1 MANVNLTY
9 DGPSLYTSTFTPS
22 YTPVDANYQF
32 RGPTRKLLNMID
44 NYVYFYHTDTLIAIP
59 IYPETIADTMSVSYS
74 PTSPLSSTAPTFSFQ
89 NSGPRSFEVTLP
101 LHREL
106 MTSINAT
113 QSEFTSKIP
122 QLLTQ
127 QVGDNGDIEDIT
139 NVDYVDILVNQLQGA
154 ALPKFSSAEKMVNPP
169 VIAVRF
175 GEDIFCKG
183 VVNGGVSV
191 TYGVPILSDGKYANV
206 TVSFNINEIIPFD
219 AETVMRVG
227 GFRGYDLSG
236 KIWG

>member
-1 MANVNLTY
+1 MAGANIVYN
-9 DGPSLYTSTFTPS
+9 PSN
-22 YTPVDANYQF
+22 TPVDSNYKF
-32 RGPTRKLLNMID
+32 RGPIKKLLNMID

-59 IYPETIADTMSVSYS
+59 IYPESIADTMSVSYS

-101 LHREL
+101 LHRDL
-106 MTSINAT
+106 MTSINST
-113 QSEFTSKIP
+113 QSAFTKKIP
-122 QLLTQ
+122 QLITQ
-127 QVGDNGDIEDIT
+127 KIGETGELEDTT

-175 GEDIFCKG
+175 GNDIFCKG

-191 TYGVPILSDGKYANV
+191 TYGVPILSDGRYANV
-206 TVSFNINEIIPFD
+206 TVSFNINEITPFD

-227 GFRGYDLSG
+227 GFRGYDLTG
-236 KIWG
+236 KI

>member
-1 MANVNLTY
+1 MADANIVYN
-9 DGPSLYTSTFTPS
+9 PNN
-22 YTPVDANYQF
+22 TPVDSNYKF
-32 RGPTRKLLNMID
+32 RGPIKKLLNMID

-59 IYPETIADTMSVSYS
+59 IYPESIADTMSVSYS

-101 LHREL
+101 LHRDL
-106 MTSINAT
+106 MTSINST
-113 QSEFTSKIP
+113 QSAFTKKIP
-122 QLLTQ
+122 QLITQ
-127 QVGDNGDIEDIT
+127 KIGETGELEDTT
-139 NVDYVDILVNQLQGA
+139 NVDYVDILINQLQGA

-175 GEDIFCKG
+175 GNDIFCKG

-191 TYGVPILSDGKYANV
+191 TYGVPILSDGRYANV
-206 TVSFNINEIIPFD
+206 TVSFNINEITPFD

-227 GFRGYDLSG
+227 GFRGYDLTG
-236 KIWG
+236 KI

>member
-1 MANVNLTY
+1 MADANIVYN
-9 DGPSLYTSTFTPS
+9 PNN
-22 YTPVDANYQF
+22 TPVDSNYKF
-32 RGPTRKLLNMID
+32 RGPIKKLLNMID

-59 IYPETIADTMSVSYS
+59 IYPESIADTMSVSYS

-101 LHREL
+101 LHRDL
-106 MTSINAT
+106 MTSINST
-113 QSEFTSKIP
+113 QSAFTKKIP
-122 QLLTQ
+122 QLITQ
-127 QVGDNGDIEDIT
+127 KIGETGELEDTT

-175 GEDIFCKG
+175 GNDIFCKG

-191 TYGVPILSDGKYANV
+191 TYGVPILSDGRYANV
-206 TVSFNINEIIPFD
+206 TVSFNINEITPFD

-227 GFRGYDLSG
+227 GFRGYDLTG
-236 KIWG
+236 KI

>member
-1 MANVNLTY
+1 MADTQKKNKVAISAYYN
-9 DGPSLYTSTFTPS
+9 PSF
-22 YTPVDANYQF
+22 TPVDINYQF
-32 RGPTRKLLNMID
+32 RGSSKKLLNMIN
-44 NYVYFYHTDTLIAIP
+44 NYIYFYHTNTLIAIP
-59 IYPETIADTMSVSYS
+59 IYPETIADTMAVAYS

-101 LHREL
+101 LHRDL
-106 MTSINAT
+106 MTSINAA
-113 QSEFTSKIP
+113 QSNYISQIP
-122 QLLTQ
+122 QLMTKDSDGNEI
-127 QVGDNGDIEDIT
+127 V
-139 NVDYVDILVNQLQGA
+139 NVDYVDIMVNQLQGA

-191 TYGVPILSDGKYANV
+191 TYGVPILSDGRYANV
-206 TVSFNINEIIPFD
+206 TVSFSINEITPFD
-219 AETVMRVG
+219 ADTVMRVG
-227 GFRGYDLSG
+227 GYRGYDLSG